1 MLCEVTFQ
9 SQKVYVIVT
18 YQSPSQLTVEFDE
31 FLSNVENLLNFVE
44 GLKPSFTI
52 VIDDFN
58 ARSKSWWADDI
69 TSPRY

>member
-1 MLCEVTFQ
+1 MTLQ
-9 SQKVYVIVT
+9 SQKGYVIFT

-31 FLSNVENLLNFVE
+31 ILSNFENLLNFVE

-52 VIDDFN
+52 TIDDFN
-58 ARSKSWWADDI
+58 ARSKSWWEDDI